1 MKAAIY
7 HNYHNT
13 TALIK
18 LGADVNA
25 QDLNGNTALMWAV
38 SVNRSWEDKGPL
50 VSLLMDGGA
59 DPNISNNR
67 SMTPLLLAAMNKEG
81 AGVITVLAEQGA
93 NLNLR
98 SDEQMTALMF
108 AAAYGWKDNVDLL
121 LDHGADIDAQSK
133 SGMTALHFAAHNED
147 QDIADNLVDRGAE
160 GYLLNKNGQTAA
172 QLVWEVMNKR
182 YDQSWFDTQSML
194 DTTMQHS
201 GAY

>member
-81 AGVITVLAEQGA
+81 AGVITVLAEKGA

-108 AAAYGWKDNVDLL
+108 AAAYGWKDNVNVL
-121 LDHGADIDAQSK
+121 LDHGADINAQSA
-133 SGMTALHFAAHNED
+133 SGKTALHFAARS
-147 QDIADNLVDRGAE
+147 VDREMVSLLINWGADTCIR
-160 GYLLNKNGQTAA
+160 NKNGQTAWKFAYDDGMNGLA
-172 QLVWEVMNKR
+172 QYMKR
-182 YDQSWFDTQSML
+182 R
-194 DTTMQHS
+194 S
-201 GAY
+201 GNC